1 MPVDRGDAIMKAF
14 NEKVYLVLAGLTL
27 LVSLSGCSTQVLTVA
42 SEKKIPEM
50 LTKLGGQYVLDP
62 GSKRYHYTATHN
74 GTDKFEE
81 IVTSSKNSERVL
93 TILVSCMDNETPTQ
107 TRLNGKPVM
116 LGILCNRALLGFVA
130 YRFPVDSS
138 GDILE
143 GHWPGYIEPDATLE
157 ELRAAKKAWQQA
169 LEEKNYLF
177 M

>member
-1 MPVDRGDAIMKAF
+1 MKAF
-14 NEKVYLVLAGLTL
+14 NEKVCLVLAGLTL
-27 LVSLSGCSTQVLTVA
+27 LVSLSGCSSPVLTVP

-50 LTKLGGQYVLDP
+50 LANLGGQYVWDP
-62 GSKRYHYTATHN
+62 ESKRYRYTDTSN
-74 GTDKFEE
+74 GVDKFEE

-93 TILVSCMDNETPTQ
+93 YILVSCMDNETPTQ

-138 GDILE
+138 GDIRE

-169 LEEKNYLF
+169 LEKKDYLF